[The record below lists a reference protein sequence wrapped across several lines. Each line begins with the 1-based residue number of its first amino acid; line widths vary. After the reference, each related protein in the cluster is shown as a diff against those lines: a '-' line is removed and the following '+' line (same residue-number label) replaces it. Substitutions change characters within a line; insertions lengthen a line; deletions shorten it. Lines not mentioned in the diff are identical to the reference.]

1 MRKQRGYL
9 MVEVG
14 LAILVA
20 SAMVMMLYRQQARRE
35 RIEQDAGN
43 GQELVQFAVGLRGF
57 IAAAQSN
64 PGIIPGTAQ
73 TGVNWLRP
81 PACGGL
87 ATNPAQGYVPCSY
100 TGGRYGS
107 LLSTTITRNAATN
120 FIEARSSFFVPA
132 TSPDRVVRAERIA
145 QAARAAAATAP
156 GGVFFAAYANVPTT
170 ANGPVNPAA
179 MAAADR
185 GRVLMIA
192 SNAPSNDIYLRTDG
206 TNKMLANLNL
216 GGFSLANALD
226 ARFSGDVRIQ
236 GRAQIDTGMTVVGA
250 ADMQGGIITNEMALT
265 SINHYVTEGIYD
277 AKVYSGAAS
286 YTIPKPNCAQAGNN
300 PGIYA
305 ALQSTGDPN
314 AGGGYVA
321 DAVYQARV
329 DVNDTGAS
337 WTVIP
342 RLYATRIDM
351 AMNGSN
357 LQMTKTVVPG
367 DTTAMKVLIMTR
379 CR

>member
-43 GQELVQFAVGLRGF
+43 GQELVQFVVGLRGF

-73 TGVNWLRP
+73 TGVNWLKP

-250 ADMQGGIITNEMALT
+250 ADMQGGIVTNEIALT

-286 YTIPKPNCAQAGNN
+286 YNIPKPNCAQAGNN

-314 AGGGYVA
+314 AGGYVA

>member
-1 MRKQRGYL
+1 MRRKKQQGYML
-9 MVEVG
+9 ISAG
-14 LAILVA
+14 LALIVF
-20 SAMVMMLYRQQARRE
+20 SAAMMLFYNQQMRRHKQE
-35 RIEQDAGN
+35 LDSGN
-43 GQELVQFAVGLRGF
+43 GQELAQFALGLRGF

-64 PGIIPGTAQ
+64 PAILPGGPQ
-73 TGVNWLRP
+73 TGVNWLKP

-87 ATNPAQGYVPCSY
+87 AGNPVEGYVPCGY
-100 TGGRYGS
+100 TGGLYGN
-107 LLSTTITRNAATN
+107 LLSTTITRNPATN
-120 FIEARSSFFVPA
+120 FIEARASFVVPA
-132 TSPDRVVRAERIA
+132 STDRVVQAERIA
-145 QAARAAAATAP
+145 RAARGAAATAP
-156 GGVFFAAYANVPTT
+156 LGLFFSAFANAPVS
-170 ANGPVNPAA
+170 ANAPVNPDL
-179 MAAADR
+179 MNVADA

-226 ARFSGDVRIQ
+226 ARFSGDVRVQ

-250 ADMQGGIITNEMALT
+250 ADMQGGIVTNEIALT

-286 YTIPKPNCAQAGNN
+286 YNIPKPNCAQAGNN

-314 AGGGYVA
+314 AGGYVA

-329 DVNDTGAS
+329 DVIDNGAS
-337 WTVIP
+337 WTVVP
-342 RLYATRIDM
+342 VLYGTRIDM

-357 LQMTKTVVPG
+357 LEMNKTVVPG
-367 DTTAMKVLIMTR
+367 DTTAMKVVTMTR